1 MVLRN
6 KSETNSSLVM
16 RYRYALMNQE
26 RIKNSLGEEYL
37 KNHLVASLDSLF
49 SFDLN
54 LEELIEMSEPLAV
67 NDRYDF
73 ITANDVADEDDM
85 LLFAIIG
92 ITYDVVKLAY
102 VSRIKG

>member
-1 MVLRN
+1 MLTKRQIEIL
-6 KSETNSSLVM
+6 KQLISES
-16 RYRYALMNQE
+16 
-26 RIKNSLGEEYL
+26 
-37 KNHLVASLDSLF
+37 
-49 SFDLN
+49 DLIS